1 MTFLEP
7 TIDRVLI
14 TAKKTNSLP
23 LLMVCMVL
31 WGCYLFFLNHSIPEY
46 FQDRPGGVEL
56 YAIFSSE
63 IFQPN
68 SLYIAESLL
77 VPLLA
82 NFLGAEASLQS
93 YRILCAIATVSILP
107 ALLFAG
113 SCNRKSLARPL
124 IVLFVFSI
132 TFKYFWAYQLG
143 FPDPVTICLL
153 CLLVLQTRP
162 FIQLVL
168 VTLAGL
174 SHFSMVFLAV
184 ASLCICVF
192 FQPTEKSKSDRIKFI
207 KIVVLGLCISKFIL
221 LCWGFVFRYQ
231 IDSRLGHVLD
241 SGLAY
246 FLSRYTANPFGFWNT
261 PGWANLSTVAILI
274 FYFLVRKQWK
284 FSLAMLASLA
294 IAYMALFITTDG
306 LRVFAVILAPSYFF
320 SLSQIVDDI
329 HRNNIDFIK
338 SCNIRMRDCWF
349 RQKDSVFRW
358 LGGLLV
364 GVIWLFWVY
373 RAKERGWLLNQVD
386 FLNITVLQL
395 RVYDYVLL
403 GSALVL
409 TVSIISKRIQ
419 QVLFLVRFVKFSVTA
434 VLLLCLYQFVRQ
446 QNLSWFPVSLAGQIA
461 VMGLM
466 VILAIVVAMA
476 NLQSKFKL
484 GSEQMLDYFDLSK
497 KID

>member
-7 TIDRVLI
+7 TIDRVLS
-14 TAKKTNSLP
+14 TANKTNPLP
-23 LLMVCMVL
+23 LLLVCMLL

-46 FQDRPGGVEL
+46 FQDRPGGVEW

-68 SLYIAESLL
+68 TLYIAESLL

-93 YRILCAIATVSILP
+93 YRILCSIATVSILP

-113 SCNRKSLARPL
+113 SSNRESLVRPV
-124 IVLFVFSI
+124 IVLLVFSV

-162 FIQLVL
+162 FTQLVL

-174 SHFSMVFLAV
+174 SHFSMVFLAIT
-184 ASLCICVF
+184 SLCICVF
-192 FQPTEKSKSDRIKFI
+192 FQPTDKPKSDRINFI
-207 KIVVLGLCISKFIL
+207 KIAVLGLCLSKFLL

-246 FLSRYTANPFGFWNT
+246 FLSRYNANPFGFWNT
-261 PGWANLSTVAILI
+261 PGWVNLSTVSILI
-274 FYFLVRKQWK
+274 FYFLIRKQWK
-284 FSLAMLASLA
+284 FSLAVLASLA

-320 SLSQIVDDI
+320 GLIQIVDDI
-329 HRNNIDFIK
+329 CRKNSEFFK
-338 SCNIRMRDCWF
+338 SSIIRMRDCWF
-349 RQKDSVFRW
+349 RQKALVFRW
-358 LGGLLV
+358 FGGLLV

-373 RAKERGWLLNQVD
+373 RAKERGWLLNQTD

-395 RVYDYVLL
+395 RVYDYILL

-419 QVLFLVRFVKFSVTA
+419 QVLFLVRLVKFSVTA

-446 QNLSWFPVSLAGQIA
+446 QNFSWFPVSLVGQIA

-466 VILAIVVAMA
+466 VIFASLVAKIDL
-476 NLQSKFKL
+476 NRKFKL
-484 GSEQMLDYFDLSK
+484 GNRRFVRFFDLSTK
-497 KID
+497 

>member
-14 TAKKTNSLP
+14 TANKTNPLP
-23 LLMVCMVL
+23 LLLVCMVL

-46 FQDRPGGVEL
+46 FQDRPGGAEW

-113 SCNRKSLARPL
+113 SYNRESVARPL

-162 FIQLVL
+162 FMQLAL

-174 SHFSMVFLAV
+174 SHFSMVFLAIT
-184 ASLCICVF
+184 SLCICVF
-192 FQPTEKSKSDRIKFI
+192 FQPTEKSKSNRINFI
-207 KIVVLGLCISKFIL
+207 KIAVLGLCLSKFLL
-221 LCWGFVFRYQ
+221 LCWGIVFRYQ
-231 IDSRLGHVLD
+231 IDSRLSHVLD
-241 SGLAY
+241 SGLDY
-246 FLSRYTANPFGFWNT
+246 FLSRYTSNPFGFWNT
-261 PGWANLSTVAILI
+261 PGWANLSAVAILI

-284 FSLAMLASLA
+284 FSLAVLSSLA

-329 HRNNIDFIK
+329 YKNNIDFFK
-338 SCNIRMRDCWF
+338 NSNIRMRDCWF

-358 LGGLLV
+358 LGGLLF

-395 RVYDYVLL
+395 RLYDYILL

-409 TVSIISKRIQ
+409 TVAIISKRIQ
-419 QVLFLVRFVKFSVTA
+419 QMLILVRLVKFSVTA
-434 VLLLCLYQFVRQ
+434 VLLLSLYQFVRQ
-446 QNLSWFPVSLAGQIA
+446 QNLSWLPVFPQGKIL
-461 VMGLM
+461 VMG
-466 VILAIVVAMA
+466 VIVISAIVVAMV
-476 NLQSKFKL
+476 NLQSKFKI
-484 GSEQMLDYFDLSK
+484 GSQRILYFFDLSK
-497 KID
+497 K